1 MDEEHLNKA
10 KGGGAT
16 KRSSSLIY
24 IIPSTYTGEKFGFI
38 NFEQLNPMEIMGKT
52 DLTNQRQVFVEEYV
66 RSGDHLEAAK
76 KAGYKDT
83 HTLRNQA
90 CKLRRECADEI
101 TDELHRNF
109 AEIAPR
115 ALNILSDLAENA
127 ESESVRLGATRDLL
141 DRAGF
146 RPVDRHEIVKEKSVE
161 ELNAQLVSLVGENGA
176 EMLISAFRSRKSI
189 SGPELA
195 G

>member
-1 MDEEHLNKA
+1 MANTNL
-10 KGGGAT
+10 
-16 KRSSSLIY
+16 
-24 IIPSTYTGEKFGFI
+24 
-38 NFEQLNPMEIMGKT
+38 T
-52 DLTNQRQVFVEEYV
+52 DQRQVFVEEYV

-90 CKLRRECADEI
+90 CKLRRECADQI

-146 RPVDRHEIVKEKSVE
+146 RPVDRHLINETEGCLQRLTEIKYFLLTIFNFTTILFVLSKSAVMK
-161 ELNAQLVSLVGENGA
+161 L
-176 EMLISAFRSRKSI
+176 
-189 SGPELA
+189 LA
-195 G
+195 